1 VLLEDLKNELVLPHG
16 TQIVKAHLVG
26 NPTKLRDRLF
36 LQVIEAERLNAL
48 INYRR
53 SRRGLSLTRV
63 VPRIVLPLAA
73 VLTTR
78 GTR

>member
-26 NPTKLRDRLF
+26 NLTKLGNRLF
-36 LQVIEAERLNAL
+36 LQVIETERFNAL
-48 INYRR
+48 IDYRR
-53 SRRGLSLTRV
+53 SRWGLSLARV
-63 VPRIVLPLAA
+63 VPRTVLPLAA